1 MNSAEAGSLS
11 SVAKSRGLK
20 IAEPLCKA
28 LTFTPI
34 IELLDATCRGNNMD
48 IREPEIDRD
57 DILIL
62 NDDHF
67 NTDNVCIVTGSGT
80 GIGRATAI
88 AAAANNL
95 MTVGLDINEE
105 EGMRT
110 QTMAR
115 DMGGQMI
122 FVKTDLCRDE
132 AIEHAVA
139 EAAKLGTIKYVANIA
154 GIQHIDPIENFPM
167 EKYDYMLNLMLRTP
181 FYLSKLTIPHM
192 QKSDDGTGAI
202 GNMASVHA
210 HISTLNKPVYNIT
223 KFGLRAL
230 TQSIAAEGG
239 GKIRSF
245 TVSTGFVKTALTLN
259 QIPAQAEQRGITP
272 EAVVRDVMLGFSRVK
287 EMMSPIEVGNLFIFG
302 FSRFAK
308 YLVGG
313 DLLFDGGMVRTYA
326 QRKIEAS

>member
-1 MNSAEAGSLS
+1 ME
-11 SVAKSRGLK
+11 
-20 IAEPLCKA
+20 
-28 LTFTPI
+28 
-34 IELLDATCRGNNMD
+34 
-48 IREPEIDRD
+48 IREPEITPA
-57 DILIL
+57 DILHL
-62 NDDHF
+62 KDQNF
-67 NTDNVCIVTGSGT
+67 NTDHVCIVTGSGT

-110 QTMAR
+110 QKMAR
-115 DMGGQMI
+115 EMGGQMI

-132 AIEHAVA
+132 DIEHAVA
-139 EAAKLGTIKYVANIA
+139 EAAKLGVIKYVANIA
-154 GIQHIDPIENFPM
+154 GIQHIDAIENFPM
-167 EKYDYMLNLMLRTP
+167 ETYDYMLNLMLRTP
-181 FYLSKLTIPHM
+181 FYLSQLTIPHM
-192 QKSDDGTGAI
+192 KNSTDGGGAI

-230 TQSIAAEGG
+230 AQSISAEGEG
-239 GKIRSF
+239 RIRSF

-272 EAVVRDVMLGFSRVK
+272 EEVVRDVMMGFSRVK

-302 FSRFAK
+302 FSRYAR

-326 QRKIEAS
+326 QRKNEAS